1 MELLNFNI
9 MGIIFGLIGS
19 LVLAGDIL
27 TLPFD
32 KIVNSTGDNSPFWKS
47 TENDTKP
54 RLSLRLKTIFGAF
67 LIALSYL
74 CQLATTMQLGAI
86 GNKEWEASALV
97 AILVTGVILG
107 IKCWYKNKLFT
118 ASRFEKDC
126 LRGNDL
132 PAHQ

>member
-1 MELLNFNI
+1 MHLLNFNI
-9 MGIIFGLIGS
+9 VGIIFGLIGS

-54 RLSLRLKTIFGAF
+54 LLSRRLNTIFGAF

-74 CQLATTMQLGAI
+74 FQMAALMQFGAI
-86 GNKEWEASALV
+86 GNKELETSALV
-97 AILVTGVILG
+97 AILVSGVLYG
-107 IKCWYKNKLFT
+107 IKCWYKNKLFN
-118 ASRFEKDC
+118 RFKI
-126 LRGNDL
+126 
-132 PAHQ
+132 